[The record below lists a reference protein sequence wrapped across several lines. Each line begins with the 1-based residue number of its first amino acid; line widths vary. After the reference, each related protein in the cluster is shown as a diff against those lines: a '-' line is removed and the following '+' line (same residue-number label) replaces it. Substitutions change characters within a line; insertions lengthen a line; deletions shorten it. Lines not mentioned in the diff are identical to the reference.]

1 LQKSLLQAEQLS
13 GTKVKYA
20 FVDKAYRG
28 NNIPVSECNI
38 FISGSKRGI
47 TPATKKSYKKKIFY

>member
-1 LQKSLLQAEQLS
+1 LFLTEAIHPNAYDGHTLQKSLLQAEQLS

-28 NNIPVSECNI
+28 NNIPVNVS
-38 FISGSKRGI
+38 FGLDLL
-47 TPATKKSYKKKIFY
+47 